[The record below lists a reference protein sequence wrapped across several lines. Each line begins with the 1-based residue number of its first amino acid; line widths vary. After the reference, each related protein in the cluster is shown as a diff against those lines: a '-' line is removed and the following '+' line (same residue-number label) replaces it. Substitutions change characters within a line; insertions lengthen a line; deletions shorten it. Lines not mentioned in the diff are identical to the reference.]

1 MTRQDFNQQY
11 IVEPVFEKTRVLF
24 YVYKNNKVDFITP
37 AIDIQ
42 KAFNLDCIDDGAVC
56 KIVACLAD
64 SFICKKYEIVD

>member
-56 KIVACLAD
+56 KSVACLAD